1 MQRQKSKARQGGD
14 IFLNCVI
21 LNIYFFLNIKKG
33 DCLGVYCKV
42 CDLKKNTVIICF
54 AF

>member
-21 LNIYFFLNIKKG
+21 LKYIFLNIKKG

-42 CDLKKNTVIICF
+42 CDLKKIQ
-54 AF
+54 